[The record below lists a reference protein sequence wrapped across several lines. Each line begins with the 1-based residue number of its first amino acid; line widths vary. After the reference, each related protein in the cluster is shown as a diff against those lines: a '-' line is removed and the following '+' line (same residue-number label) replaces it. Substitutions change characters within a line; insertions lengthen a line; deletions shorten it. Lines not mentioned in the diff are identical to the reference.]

1 MLLPSWAI
9 RYPIGPWAGL
19 GVVFAYTAVALL
31 VAFWVVRRRDA

>member
-1 MLLPSWAI
+1 MLTKLGDPI
-9 RYPIGPWAGL
+9 PIGPWAGL